1 MMNWDIGALAG
12 AIQYRVVET
21 DGPMQAIL
29 YENEPFLGKPT
40 EVFAYMGVPE
50 SNGQLV
56 PGMVCVHGG
65 GGKAFRQWVE
75 MWVERGYAAI
85 AMDLSGRDGSGSRLS
100 NGGPEQDHEAK
111 FSTTL
116 APQELWTYHAVAAVM
131 RANSI
136 LHSLPSVNGA
146 HIGLTGISWGGYV
159 TCIAAGV
166 DRRFAC
172 AIPVYGCGF
181 LQHNSADDW
190 MKIFAEMT
198 PAQRQ
203 AWHDLCD
210 PSVYLE
216 NATTPMLFVSGT
228 NDFAYPLDILEMS
241 CALPRDVKRC
251 IRHEMAHGHEA
262 GWAPLEIGIFAD
274 QHLANGS
281 PLPSIVPCNRI
292 SRSIT
297 AKFTG
302 NHPVKNGYLLY
313 TTSRSAWKKRKWH
326 KAPAKLTNGVVEA
339 VLTEDASACFLAI
352 EDDRG
357 AYVSSPCLEIET
369 KIAEPANPG
378 YRR

>member
-1 MMNWDIGALAG
+1 MNWDIESLTGAVR
-12 AIQYRVVET
+12 YRVVAT
-21 DGPMQAIL
+21 DGPIQTIL

-50 SNGQLV
+50 SADDLA
-56 PGMVCVHGG
+56 PGMVCIHGG

-85 AMDLSGRDGSGSRLS
+85 AMDLSGRDGNEHRLS
-100 NGGPEQDHEAK
+100 NGGPEQDHDAK

-116 APQELWTYHAVAAVM
+116 ASQDLWTYHAVAATV

-136 LHSLPSVNGA
+136 LQSLPSVDGER
-146 HIGLTGISWGGYV
+146 IGLTGISWGGYV

-190 MKIFAEMT
+190 MKLFDGMP

-203 AWHDLCD
+203 AWHDMCD

-216 NATTPMLFVSGT
+216 NVTMPILFVSGT
-228 NDFAYPLDILEMS
+228 NDAAYPLDILEMS
-241 CALPRDVKRC
+241 CALPRDVTRC
-251 IRHEMAHGHEA
+251 IRHEMGHSHEH
-262 GWAPLEIGIFAD
+262 GWAPPEIAIFAD
-274 QHLANGS
+274 QHLRSGPS
-281 PLPSIVPCNRI
+281 LPRI
-292 SRSIT
+292 ENCSRDRNSVRARYDSRCAVT
-297 AKFTG
+297 SG
-302 NHPVKNGYLLY
+302 QLVY
-313 TTSRSAWKKRKWH
+313 TTCRNKWQDRKWH
-326 KAPAKLTNGVVEA
+326 TAPANVTDGTLEIA
-339 VLTEDASACFLAI
+339 LLEDVSACFLAI

-357 AYVSSPCLEIET
+357 AYVSSSLVEI
-369 KIAEPANPG
+369 
-378 YRR
+378 